1 MKTPQ
6 VKPSWNTGIYIG
18 YRNGKIDAS
27 KFSNLDDAIQGF
39 EIDRPDSDF
48 QKGYLL
54 ALLHLK
60 RGV

>member
-1 MKTPQ
+1 MIKEMSQTHPEYY
-6 VKPSWNTGIYIG
+6 SG
-18 YRNGKIDAS
+18 YQNGKIDAP
-27 KFSNLDDAIQGF
+27 KFSNLDDAINGF
-39 EIDRPDSDF
+39 EIDRPENDY

>member
-1 MKTPQ
+1 MIKEMIHTHPE
-6 VKPSWNTGIYIG
+6 YCAG
-18 YRNGKIDAS
+18 YQNGKIDAS
-27 KFSNLDDAIQGF
+27 KFSNLDDAINGF
-39 EIDRPDSDF
+39 EIDRPDNDY

>member
-1 MKTPQ
+1 MIEELSKTHPE
-6 VKPSWNTGIYIG
+6 YYAG
-18 YRNGKIDAS
+18 YQNGKIDAS
-27 KFSNLDDAIQGF
+27 KFSNLDDAINGF
-39 EIDRPDSDF
+39 EIDRPENDY

>member
-1 MKTPQ
+1 MIHTHPEYY
-6 VKPSWNTGIYIG
+6 SG
-18 YRNGKIDAS
+18 YQNGKIDAP
-27 KFSNLDDAIQGF
+27 KFSNLDDAINGF
-39 EIDRPDSDF
+39 EIDRPENDY